1 MRLEKYWEQFQMD
14 GEYMTF
20 ILLLFIILYK
30 FDIFFEW
37 ENKGN
42 RRQKLKSCWL

>member
-1 MRLEKYWEQFQMD
+1 MD
-14 GEYMTF
+14 GEYMAF

-37 ENKGN
+37 DNKGN
-42 RRQKLKSCWL
+42 SMQKLWSRNELEVFKKQEED